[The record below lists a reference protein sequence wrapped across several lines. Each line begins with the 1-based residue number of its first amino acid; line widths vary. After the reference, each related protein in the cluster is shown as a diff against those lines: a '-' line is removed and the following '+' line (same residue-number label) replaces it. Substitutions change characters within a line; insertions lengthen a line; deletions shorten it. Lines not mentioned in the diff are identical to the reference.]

1 MKWSTNR
8 ESFMKDSFYTLDKY
22 GNIVYRNLQ
31 AENVDF
37 DANEFHNNP
46 RWDSYNFLYYENFQ
60 YFAFDSRGSDYE
72 RFGCKIEQG
81 VSVLDFG
88 ANIGAFARYARLR
101 GASNVYCFEPIT
113 PTFHCLYKNLSVVT
127 AFWAV

>member
-37 DANEFHNNP
+37 DTNEFHNNP

-60 YFAFDSRGSDYE
+60 YFAFDSR
-72 RFGCKIEQG
+72 
-81 VSVLDFG
+81 
-88 ANIGAFARYARLR
+88 
-101 GASNVYCFEPIT
+101 
-113 PTFHCLYKNLSVVT
+113 
-127 AFWAV
+127 

>member
-37 DANEFHNNP
+37 DAN
-46 RWDSYNFLYYENFQ
+46 
-60 YFAFDSRGSDYE
+60 
-72 RFGCKIEQG
+72 
-81 VSVLDFG
+81 
-88 ANIGAFARYARLR
+88 
-101 GASNVYCFEPIT
+101 
-113 PTFHCLYKNLSVVT
+113 
-127 AFWAV
+127 